1 MGNIT
6 YVTGDS
12 PSVLSTKGWEIT
24 VHIQVNRLL
33 SQDTT
38 RFITI
43 KVTGMT
49 QKENFLFIG

>member
-24 VHIQVNRLL
+24 VHMQVNRLL